1 MIFADDKLADIGLY
15 GMGVMG
21 QNLALNIASHG
32 FAVSV
37 SNRAASPK
45 RVDEVV
51 SKAKHEGGFP
61 LKGYKDCG
69 GFIKS
74 LSKPRKVIILVPAGA
89 AVDQTIDSL
98 TEHMEVRTLTASALT
113 KQHSYSCSFVIP
125 QQILKKSLIKHFDIE
140 AKEFDLTSSSHP

>member
-1 MIFADDKLADIGLY
+1 MTSSIPADDKLADIGLY

-21 QNLALNIASHG
+21 QNLALNISSHG

-51 SKAKHEGGFP
+51 SKAKHEGGLP

-89 AVDQTIDSL
+89 AVDQTIESL
-98 TEHMEVRTLTASALT
+98 SEHMEVRISIFSNGMR
-113 KQHSYSCSFVIP
+113 QHMYSYSVITE
-125 QQILKKSLIKHFDIE
+125 QTYLIWKYQTNVSLHQRV
-140 AKEFDLTSSSHP
+140 LVWYQ

>member
-1 MIFADDKLADIGLY
+1 MASVIFADDKLADIGLY
-15 GMGVMG
+15 GMGIMG

-32 FAVSV
+32 FTVSV

-61 LKGYKDCG
+61 LKGYKDCA

-98 TEHMEVRTLTASALT
+98 TEHMEVRIRTTSALT

-125 QQILKKSLIKHFDIE
+125 DKD
-140 AKEFDLTSSSHP
+140 

>member
-1 MIFADDKLADIGLY
+1 MIFADDRLADIGLY

-51 SKAKHEGGFP
+51 GKAKDEGGFP

-98 TEHMEVRTLTASALT
+98 TEHMEVSILTMLRLREQISIHTRAHTLFHN
-113 KQHSYSCSFVIP
+113 KY
-125 QQILKKSLIKHFDIE
+125 
-140 AKEFDLTSSSHP
+140 

>member
-1 MIFADDKLADIGLY
+1 MISADDKLADIGLY

-51 SKAKHEGGFP
+51 GKAKHEGGFP

-89 AVDQTIDSL
+89 AVDQTIDNL
-98 TEHMEVRTLTASALT
+98 TEHMEVRILT
-113 KQHSYSCSFVIP
+113 KFAGTNQHSYSCSFVVP
-125 QQILKKSLIKHFDIE
+125 LQILKKFLIKCFHME
-140 AKEFDLTSSSHP
+140 ANEYELTASSNS